1 MTSLNLLCVLISEL
15 RTPIASRAQYDH
27 SLLLSGAGSSYMSSP
42 SYESHFSPQIS
53 DILASL
59 GFTEEDLILMST
71 RDLNKNLKVDLKMT
85 FIPSREEIAGLMQ
98 WQCPI
103 YSFYVISSL
112 NAISK
117 LLWSS
122 SLNGCSLD
130 AACLPRGIILGVFSV
145 ERSES

>member
-1 MTSLNLLCVLISEL
+1 MPAELSMT
-15 RTPIASRAQYDH
+15 R
-27 SLLLSGAGSSYMSSP
+27 LLLPGAGSSYMSSP

-85 FIPSREEIAGLMQ
+85 FIPSPSREEIAGLMQ

-103 YSFYVISSL
+103 
-112 NAISK
+112 
-117 LLWSS
+117 
-122 SLNGCSLD
+122 
-130 AACLPRGIILGVFSV
+130 
-145 ERSES
+145 

>member
-103 YSFYVISSL
+103 
-112 NAISK
+112 
-117 LLWSS
+117 
-122 SLNGCSLD
+122 
-130 AACLPRGIILGVFSV
+130 
-145 ERSES
+145 